1 MSVLAGIC
9 VVSLVVFG
17 QRSPETMTNFAVR
30 LQSPE
35 VPVQSFGAKPKIMYR
50 AGSFVSNT
58 SSKYAESRGCLRVAP
73 CCLTVSERVE
83 SPYRA
88 FYPLPPMTV
97 ELENSFQETAQP
109 RISCPH

>member
-9 VVSLVVFG
+9 VMSLVVFG

-35 VPVQSFGAKPKIMYR
+35 VPEQSFGAKPKIMYR

-58 SSKYAESRGCLRVAP
+58 SSKYAESRGLSP
-73 CCLTVSERVE
+73 CCPVLPRTA
-83 SPYRA
+83 SPA
-88 FYPLPPMTV
+88 
-97 ELENSFQETAQP
+97 P
-109 RISCPH
+109 RT